1 MPVLD
6 PVNPLLDRIKSRK
19 FCVLAFLVHL
29 LYERADEILSLLK
42 LDDSTGSN

>member
-6 PVNPLLDRIKSRK
+6 PVNPSLDCLKSQK